1 MWIKISCFFCFFL
14 SSNVIAITVEEF
26 SAKLMQTHPYFLQ
39 LSLSESGSLV
49 DQKIARTY
57 TDWNIQMGANESF
70 SAGEDISSRLYKD
83 LYTTSYEVSAS
94 RKIANSGANLNL
106 KHSWN
111 RNAKSYADKDST
123 VLNTNIFSLDY
134 IQPLLQNKDGLNDRL
149 AIDVADIDFL
159 ANQVSLLEQAESFL
173 ASKQT
178 KLVDLALKQELEQL
192 YMFQL
197 ELSKQQLDLAE
208 EKFLNSLIDK
218 SSFLQE
224 KDNYIKANQQW
235 LQSSRELNILRQE
248 LASLINVK
256 ESNMVV
262 EFDLFKEQS
271 IIKVEPAVFVKNS
284 RSMQKFDFDKSKF
297 QRQLESYENKTMPS
311 VNLNMGIASQ
321 AEDDKYFSSFG
332 NRDFSWNIGVDVS
345 YPLGVRKESLDVERA
360 EISIAQLDAQR
371 HETEIN
377 SEQQISYLL
386 AQIDLLA
393 ELVNISLEQGELAN
407 EKVIEEKTK
416 YDEARGQK
424 SSLIATQKNANL
436 ARISNVQ
443 AAASYQKIIIDY
455 REVTDQLFN

>member
-1 MWIKISCFFCFFL
+1 MWNRIACVFCLFL
-14 SSNVIAITVEEF
+14 STNVIAITAEEF

-39 LSLSESGSLV
+39 LSLSEKVSLV

-70 SAGEDISSRLYKD
+70 SAGDDISSRLYKD
-83 LYTTSYEVSAS
+83 LYTTSYEVSAH

-111 RNAKSYADKDST
+111 RNDKDST
-123 VLNTNIFSLDY
+123 VLNTNVFSLDY
-134 IQPLLQNKDGLNDRL
+134 VKPLLQNQNGLNDRL
-149 AIDVADIDFL
+149 AVDITDIDLL
-159 ANQVSLLEQAESFL
+159 AKQVSLLEQAESFL
-173 ASKQT
+173 ASKLT

-197 ELSKQQLDLAE
+197 ELSKQQLDLAK
-208 EKFLNSLIDK
+208 EKFSNSLIDK
-218 SSFLQE
+218 SSLLQE
-224 KDNYIKANQQW
+224 KDTYVKANQQW

-256 ESNMVV
+256 ESEMVV

-271 IIKVEPAVFVKNS
+271 IMRVEPAVFVKNS
-284 RSMQKFDFDKSKF
+284 RSMQKFDFDKSKL
-297 QRQLESYENKTMPS
+297 QRRLETYENKTMPS

-345 YPLGVRKESLDVERA
+345 YPLGVRKESLDVERT

-371 HETEIN
+371 RETEIN
-377 SEQQISYLL
+377 LEQQISYLL

-393 ELVNISLEQGELAN
+393 ELVDISLEQGELAN

-416 YDEARGQK
+416 YDNARGQK
-424 SSLIATQKNANL
+424 SLLIAAQKNANL
-436 ARISNVQ
+436 ARLSNVQ
-443 AAASYQKIIIDY
+443 TAASYQKIIIDY
-455 REVTDQLFN
+455 RAATDQLFN

>member
-1 MWIKISCFFCFFL
+1 MWNRIACVFCLFL
-14 SSNVIAITVEEF
+14 SANVIAITAEEF

-39 LSLSESGSLV
+39 LSLSEKVSLV

-57 TDWNIQMGANESF
+57 ADWNIQMGVNESF
-70 SAGEDISSRLYKD
+70 SAGDDISSRLYKD
-83 LYTTSYEVSAS
+83 LYTTSYEVSAH

-106 KHSWN
+106 KHSWS
-111 RNAKSYADKDST
+111 RNDKDST
-123 VLNTNIFSLDY
+123 VLNTNVFSLDY
-134 IQPLLQNKDGLNDRL
+134 VKPLLQNQNGLNDRL
-149 AIDVADIDFL
+149 AVDIADIDLL
-159 ANQVSLLEQAESFL
+159 AKQVSLLEQAESFL
-173 ASKQT
+173 ASKLT

-208 EKFLNSLIDK
+208 EKFSNSLIDK
-218 SSFLQE
+218 SSLLQE
-224 KDNYIKANQQW
+224 KDTYVKANQQW
-235 LQSSRELNILRQE
+235 LQSSRELSILRQE

-256 ESNMVV
+256 ESEMVV

-271 IIKVEPAVFVKNS
+271 VMRVEPAVFVKNS
-284 RSMQKFDFDKSKF
+284 RSMQKFDFDKSKL
-297 QRQLESYENKTMPS
+297 QRRLETYENKTMPS

-371 HETEIN
+371 RETEIN
-377 SEQQISYLL
+377 LEQQINYLL

-393 ELVNISLEQGELAN
+393 ELVDISLEQGELAN

-416 YDEARGQK
+416 YDNARGQK
-424 SSLIATQKNANL
+424 SLLIAAQK
-436 ARISNVQ
+436 
-443 AAASYQKIIIDY
+443 KC
-455 REVTDQLFN
+455 

>member
-1 MWIKISCFFCFFL
+1 MWNRIACVFCLFL
-14 SSNVIAITVEEF
+14 STDVIAITSEEF

-39 LSLSESGSLV
+39 LSLSEKVSLV

-70 SAGEDISSRLYKD
+70 SAGDDISSRLYKD
-83 LYTTSYEVSAS
+83 LYTTSYEVSAH

-106 KHSWN
+106 KHSWS
-111 RNAKSYADKDST
+111 RNDKDST
-123 VLNTNIFSLDY
+123 VLNTNVFSLDY
-134 IQPLLQNKDGLNDRL
+134 VKPLLQNQNGLNDRL
-149 AIDVADIDFL
+149 AVDIADIDLL
-159 ANQVSLLEQAESFL
+159 AKQVSLLEQAESFL
-173 ASKQT
+173 ASKLT

-208 EKFLNSLIDK
+208 EKFSNSLIDK
-218 SSFLQE
+218 SSLLQE
-224 KDNYIKANQQW
+224 KDTYVKANQQW

-256 ESNMVV
+256 ESEMVV
-262 EFDLFKEQS
+262 EFDLFKEQP
-271 IIKVEPAVFVKNS
+271 IMRVEPAVFVKNS
-284 RSMQKFDFDKSKF
+284 RSMQKFDFDKSKL
-297 QRQLESYENKTMPS
+297 QRRLETYENKTMPS

-345 YPLGVRKESLDVERA
+345 YPLGARKESLDVERT

-371 HETEIN
+371 RETEIN
-377 SEQQISYLL
+377 LEQQVSYLL

-393 ELVNISLEQGELAN
+393 ELVDISLEQGELAN

-416 YDEARGQK
+416 YDNARGQK
-424 SSLIATQKNANL
+424 SLLIAAQKNANL
-436 ARISNVQ
+436 ARLSNVQ
-443 AAASYQKIIIDY
+443 TAASYQKIIIDY
-455 REVTDQLFN
+455 RAATDQLFN

>member
-1 MWIKISCFFCFFL
+1 MKMWNRIACVFCLFL
-14 SSNVIAITVEEF
+14 STNVIAITAEEF

-39 LSLSESGSLV
+39 LSLSEKVSLV

-70 SAGEDISSRLYKD
+70 SAGDDISSRLYKD
-83 LYTTSYEVSAS
+83 LYTTSYEVSAH

-106 KHSWN
+106 KHSWS
-111 RNAKSYADKDST
+111 RNDKDST
-123 VLNTNIFSLDY
+123 VLNTNVFSLDY
-134 IQPLLQNKDGLNDRL
+134 VKPLLQNQNGLNDRL
-149 AIDVADIDFL
+149 AVDIADIDLL
-159 ANQVSLLEQAESFL
+159 AKQVSLLEQAESFL
-173 ASKQT
+173 ASKLT

-208 EKFLNSLIDK
+208 EKFSNSLIDK
-218 SSFLQE
+218 SSLLQE
-224 KDNYIKANQQW
+224 KDTYVKANQQW

-256 ESNMVV
+256 ESEMVV

-271 IIKVEPAVFVKNS
+271 IMRVEPAVFVKNS
-284 RSMQKFDFDKSKF
+284 RSMQKFDFDKSKL
-297 QRQLESYENKTMPS
+297 QRRLETYENKTMPS

-345 YPLGVRKESLDVERA
+345 YPLGVRKESLDVERT

-371 HETEIN
+371 RETEIN
-377 SEQQISYLL
+377 LEQQISYLL

-393 ELVNISLEQGELAN
+393 ELVDISLEQGELAN

-416 YDEARGQK
+416 YDNARGQK
-424 SSLIATQKNANL
+424 SLLISAQKNANL
-436 ARISNVQ
+436 ARLSNVQ
-443 AAASYQKIIIDY
+443 TAASYQKIIIDY
-455 REVTDQLFN
+455 RVATDQLFN

>member
-1 MWIKISCFFCFFL
+1 MWNRIACVFCLFL
-14 SSNVIAITVEEF
+14 STDVIAITSEEF
-26 SAKLMQTHPYFLQ
+26 STKLMQTHPYFLQ
-39 LSLSESGSLV
+39 LSLSEKVSLV

-57 TDWNIQMGANESF
+57 ADWNIQMGVNESF
-70 SAGEDISSRLYKD
+70 SAGDDISSRLYKD
-83 LYTTSYEVSAS
+83 LYITSYEVSAH

-106 KHSWN
+106 KHSWS
-111 RNAKSYADKDST
+111 RSDKDST
-123 VLNTNIFSLDY
+123 VLNTNVFSLDY
-134 IQPLLQNKDGLNDRL
+134 VKPLLQNQNGLNDRL
-149 AIDVADIDFL
+149 AVDIADINLL
-159 ANQVSLLEQAESFL
+159 AKQVSLLEQAESFL
-173 ASKQT
+173 ASKLT

-208 EKFLNSLIDK
+208 EKFSNSLIDK
-218 SSFLQE
+218 SSLLQE
-224 KDNYIKANQQW
+224 KDTYVKANQQW

-256 ESNMVV
+256 ESEMVV
-262 EFDLFKEQS
+262 EFDLFKEQP
-271 IIKVEPAVFVKNS
+271 IMRVEPAVFVKNS
-284 RSMQKFDFDKSKF
+284 RSMQKFDFDKSKL
-297 QRQLESYENKTMPS
+297 QRRLETYENKTMPS

-371 HETEIN
+371 RETEIN
-377 SEQQISYLL
+377 LEQQVSYLL

-393 ELVNISLEQGELAN
+393 ELVDISLEQGELAN

-416 YDEARGQK
+416 YDNARGQK
-424 SSLIATQKNANL
+424 SLLIAAQKNANL
-436 ARISNVQ
+436 VRLSNVQ
-443 AAASYQKIIIDY
+443 TAASYQKIIIDY
-455 REVTDQLFN
+455 RAATDQLFN

>member
-1 MWIKISCFFCFFL
+1 MKMWNKIACVFCLFL
-14 SSNVIAITVEEF
+14 STNVIAITAEEF

-39 LSLSESGSLV
+39 LSLSEKVSLV

-70 SAGEDISSRLYKD
+70 SAGDDISSRLYKD
-83 LYTTSYEVSAS
+83 LYTTSYEVSAH

-106 KHSWN
+106 KHSWS
-111 RNAKSYADKDST
+111 RNDKDST
-123 VLNTNIFSLDY
+123 VLNTNVFSLDY
-134 IQPLLQNKDGLNDRL
+134 VKPLLQNQNGLNDRL
-149 AIDVADIDFL
+149 AVDIADIDLL
-159 ANQVSLLEQAESFL
+159 AKQVSLLEQAESFL
-173 ASKQT
+173 ASKLT

-208 EKFLNSLIDK
+208 EKFSNSLIDK
-218 SSFLQE
+218 SSLLQE
-224 KDNYIKANQQW
+224 KDTYVKANQQW

-256 ESNMVV
+256 ESEMVV

-271 IIKVEPAVFVKNS
+271 VMRVEPAVFVKNS
-284 RSMQKFDFDKSKF
+284 RSMQKFDFDKSKL
-297 QRQLESYENKTMPS
+297 QRRLETYENKTMPS

-345 YPLGVRKESLDVERA
+345 YPLGARKESLDVERT

-371 HETEIN
+371 RETEIN
-377 SEQQISYLL
+377 LEQQVSYLL

-393 ELVNISLEQGELAN
+393 ELVDISLEQGELAN

-416 YDEARGQK
+416 YDNARGQK
-424 SSLIATQKNANL
+424 SLLIAAQKNANL
-436 ARISNVQ
+436 ARLSNLQ
-443 AAASYQKIIIDY
+443 TAASYQKIIIDY
-455 REVTDQLFN
+455 RVATDQLFN

>member
-1 MWIKISCFFCFFL
+1 MWNRIACVFCLFL
-14 SSNVIAITVEEF
+14 STDVIAITSEEF

-39 LSLSESGSLV
+39 LSLSEKVSLV

-70 SAGEDISSRLYKD
+70 SAGDDISSRLYKD
-83 LYTTSYEVSAS
+83 LYTTSYEVSAH

-106 KHSWN
+106 KHSWS
-111 RNAKSYADKDST
+111 RNDKDST
-123 VLNTNIFSLDY
+123 VLNTNVFSLDY
-134 IQPLLQNKDGLNDRL
+134 VKPLLQNQNGLNDRL
-149 AIDVADIDFL
+149 AVDIADIDLL
-159 ANQVSLLEQAESFL
+159 AKQVSLLEQAESFL
-173 ASKQT
+173 ASKLT

-208 EKFLNSLIDK
+208 EKFSNSLIDK
-218 SSFLQE
+218 SSLLQE
-224 KDNYIKANQQW
+224 KDTYVKANQQW

-256 ESNMVV
+256 ESEMVV

-271 IIKVEPAVFVKNS
+271 IMRVEPAVFVKNS
-284 RSMQKFDFDKSKF
+284 RSMQKFDFDKSKL
-297 QRQLESYENKTMPS
+297 QRRLETYENKTMPS

-345 YPLGVRKESLDVERA
+345 YPLGARKESLDVERT

-371 HETEIN
+371 RETEIN
-377 SEQQISYLL
+377 LEQQVSYLL

-393 ELVNISLEQGELAN
+393 ELVDISLEQGELAN

-416 YDEARGQK
+416 YDNARGQK
-424 SSLIATQKNANL
+424 SLLIAAQKNANL
-436 ARISNVQ
+436 ARLSNVQ
-443 AAASYQKIIIDY
+443 TAASYQKIIIDY
-455 REVTDQLFN
+455 RAATDQLFN

>member
-1 MWIKISCFFCFFL
+1 MWNRIACVFCLFL
-14 SSNVIAITVEEF
+14 STNVIAITAEEF

-39 LSLSESGSLV
+39 LSLSEKVSLV

-57 TDWNIQMGANESF
+57 ADWNIQMSGSESF
-70 SAGEDISSRLYKD
+70 SAGDDISSRLYKD
-83 LYTTSYEVSAS
+83 LYTTSYEVSAH

-106 KHSWN
+106 KHSWS
-111 RNAKSYADKDST
+111 RNDKDST
-123 VLNTNIFSLDY
+123 VLNTNVFSLDY
-134 IQPLLQNKDGLNDRL
+134 VKPLLQNQNGLNDRL
-149 AIDVADIDFL
+149 AVDIADIDLL
-159 ANQVSLLEQAESFL
+159 AKQVSLLEQAESFL
-173 ASKQT
+173 ASKLT

-208 EKFLNSLIDK
+208 EKFSNSLIDK
-218 SSFLQE
+218 SSLLQE
-224 KDNYIKANQQW
+224 KDTYVKANQQW
-235 LQSSRELNILRQE
+235 LQSSRELSILRQE

-256 ESNMVV
+256 ESEMGV

-271 IIKVEPAVFVKNS
+271 VMRVEPAVFVKNS
-284 RSMQKFDFDKSKF
+284 RSMQKFDFDKSKL
-297 QRQLESYENKTMPS
+297 QRRLETYENKTMPS

-345 YPLGVRKESLDVERA
+345 YPLGARKESLDVERT

-371 HETEIN
+371 RETEIN
-377 SEQQISYLL
+377 LEQQVSYLL

-393 ELVNISLEQGELAN
+393 ELVDISLEQGELAN

-416 YDEARGQK
+416 YDNARGQK
-424 SSLIATQKNANL
+424 SLLIAAQKNANL
-436 ARISNVQ
+436 ARLSNVQ
-443 AAASYQKIIIDY
+443 TAASYQKIIIDY
-455 REVTDQLFN
+455 RAATDQLFN

>member
-1 MWIKISCFFCFFL
+1 MWNRIACVFCLFL
-14 SSNVIAITVEEF
+14 STDVIAITSEEF

-39 LSLSESGSLV
+39 LSLSEKVSLV

-70 SAGEDISSRLYKD
+70 SAGDDISSRLYND
-83 LYTTSYEVSAS
+83 LYTTSYEVSAH

-106 KHSWN
+106 KHSWS
-111 RNAKSYADKDST
+111 RNDKDST
-123 VLNTNIFSLDY
+123 VLNTNVFSLDY
-134 IQPLLQNKDGLNDRL
+134 VKPLLQNQNGLNDRL
-149 AIDVADIDFL
+149 AVDIADIDLL
-159 ANQVSLLEQAESFL
+159 AKQVSLLEQAESFL
-173 ASKQT
+173 ASKLT

-208 EKFLNSLIDK
+208 EKFSNSLIDK
-218 SSFLQE
+218 SSLLQE
-224 KDNYIKANQQW
+224 KDTYVKANQQW

-256 ESNMVV
+256 ESEMVV

-271 IIKVEPAVFVKNS
+271 IMRVEPAVFVKKS
-284 RSMQKFDFDKSKF
+284 RSMQKFDFDKSKL
-297 QRQLESYENKTMPS
+297 QRRLETYENKTMPS

-371 HETEIN
+371 RETEIN
-377 SEQQISYLL
+377 LEQQISYLL

-393 ELVNISLEQGELAN
+393 ELVDISLEQGELAN

-416 YDEARGQK
+416 YDNARGQK
-424 SSLIATQKNANL
+424 SLLIAAQKNANL
-436 ARISNVQ
+436 ARLSNVQ
-443 AAASYQKIIIDY
+443 TAASYQKIIIDY
-455 REVTDQLFN
+455 RAATDQLFN

>member
-1 MWIKISCFFCFFL
+1 MWIKICCFFCFFL

-39 LSLSESGSLV
+39 LSLSETVSLV

-70 SAGEDISSRLYKD
+70 SAGDDISSRLYKD

-111 RNAKSYADKDST
+111 RNDKDNT

-149 AIDVADIDFL
+149 AVDVADIDFL

-192 YMFQL
+192 YLFQL

-208 EKFLNSLIDK
+208 EKFSNSLIDK

-224 KDNYIKANQQW
+224 KDNYIKASQQW

-256 ESNMVV
+256 ESDMVV

-284 RSMQKFDFDKSKF
+284 RSIQKFDFDKSKF
-297 QRQLESYENKTMPS
+297 QRQLESYENKTLPS
-311 VNLNMGIASQ
+311 MNLNMGITSQ

-332 NRDFSWNIGVDVS
+332 NRDFSWNIGVNVS

-360 EISIAQLDAQR
+360 EINIAKLDAQR
-371 HETEIN
+371 RETEIN

-393 ELVNISLEQGELAN
+393 ELVEISLEQGELAN

-424 SSLIATQKNANL
+424 SLLIAAQKNANL
-436 ARISNVQ
+436 ARLSNVQ

-455 REVTDQLFN
+455 RAVTDQLFN

>member
-1 MWIKISCFFCFFL
+1 MKMWNRIACVFCLFL
-14 SSNVIAITVEEF
+14 STNVIAITAEEF

-39 LSLSESGSLV
+39 LSLSEKVSLV

-70 SAGEDISSRLYKD
+70 SAGDDISSRLYKD
-83 LYTTSYEVSAS
+83 LYTTSYEVSAH

-106 KHSWN
+106 KHSWS
-111 RNAKSYADKDST
+111 RNDKDST
-123 VLNTNIFSLDY
+123 VLNTNVFSLDY
-134 IQPLLQNKDGLNDRL
+134 VKPLLQNQNGLNDRL
-149 AIDVADIDFL
+149 AVDIADIDLL
-159 ANQVSLLEQAESFL
+159 AKQVSLLEQAESFL
-173 ASKQT
+173 ASKLT

-208 EKFLNSLIDK
+208 EKFSNSLIDK
-218 SSFLQE
+218 SSLLQE
-224 KDNYIKANQQW
+224 KDTYVKANQQW

-256 ESNMVV
+256 ESEMVV

-271 IIKVEPAVFVKNS
+271 IMRVEPAVFVKNS
-284 RSMQKFDFDKSKF
+284 RSMQKFDFDKSKL
-297 QRQLESYENKTMPS
+297 QRRLETYENKTMPS

-345 YPLGVRKESLDVERA
+345 YPLGVRKESLDVERT

-371 HETEIN
+371 RETEIN
-377 SEQQISYLL
+377 LEQQISYLL

-393 ELVNISLEQGELAN
+393 ELVDISLEQGELAN

-416 YDEARGQK
+416 YDNARGQK
-424 SSLIATQKNANL
+424 SLLIAAQKNANL
-436 ARISNVQ
+436 ARLSNVQ
-443 AAASYQKIIIDY
+443 TAASYQKIIIDY
-455 REVTDQLFN
+455 RVATDQLFN

>member
-1 MWIKISCFFCFFL
+1 MWNRIACVFCLFL
-14 SSNVIAITVEEF
+14 STNVIAITAEEF

-39 LSLSESGSLV
+39 LSLSEKVSLM

-70 SAGEDISSRLYKD
+70 SAGDDISSRLYKD
-83 LYTTSYEVSAS
+83 LYTTSYEVSAH

-106 KHSWN
+106 KHSWS
-111 RNAKSYADKDST
+111 RNDKDST
-123 VLNTNIFSLDY
+123 VLNTNVFSLDY
-134 IQPLLQNKDGLNDRL
+134 VKPLLQNQNGLNDRL
-149 AIDVADIDFL
+149 AVDIADIDLL
-159 ANQVSLLEQAESFL
+159 AKQVSLLEQAESFL
-173 ASKQT
+173 ASKLT

-208 EKFLNSLIDK
+208 EKFSNSLIDK
-218 SSFLQE
+218 SSLLQE
-224 KDNYIKANQQW
+224 KDTYVKANQQW
-235 LQSSRELNILRQE
+235 LQSSRELSILRQE

-256 ESNMVV
+256 ESEMVV

-271 IIKVEPAVFVKNS
+271 VMRVEPAVFVKNS
-284 RSMQKFDFDKSKF
+284 RSMQKFDFDKSKL
-297 QRQLESYENKTMPS
+297 QRRLETYENKTMPS

-371 HETEIN
+371 RETEIN
-377 SEQQISYLL
+377 LEQQISYLL

-393 ELVNISLEQGELAN
+393 ELVDISLEQGELAN

-416 YDEARGQK
+416 YDNARGQK
-424 SSLIATQKNANL
+424 SLLIAAQKNANL
-436 ARISNVQ
+436 ARLSNVQ
-443 AAASYQKIIIDY
+443 TAASYQKIIIDY
-455 REVTDQLFN
+455 RVATDQLFN

>member
-1 MWIKISCFFCFFL
+1 MWNRIACVFYLFL
-14 SSNVIAITVEEF
+14 STNVIAITAEEF

-39 LSLSESGSLV
+39 LSLSEKVSLV

-57 TDWNIQMGANESF
+57 ADWNIQMGVNESF
-70 SAGEDISSRLYKD
+70 SAGDDISSRLYKD
-83 LYTTSYEVSAS
+83 LYTTSYEVSAH

-106 KHSWN
+106 KHSWS
-111 RNAKSYADKDST
+111 RNDKDST
-123 VLNTNIFSLDY
+123 VLNTNVFSLDY
-134 IQPLLQNKDGLNDRL
+134 VKPLLQNQNGLNDRL
-149 AIDVADIDFL
+149 AVDIADIDLL
-159 ANQVSLLEQAESFL
+159 AKQVSLLEQAESFL
-173 ASKQT
+173 ASKLT

-208 EKFLNSLIDK
+208 EKFSNSLIDK
-218 SSFLQE
+218 SSLLQE
-224 KDNYIKANQQW
+224 KDTYVKANQQW

-256 ESNMVV
+256 ESEMVV
-262 EFDLFKEQS
+262 EFDLFKEQP
-271 IIKVEPAVFVKNS
+271 IMRVEPAVFVKNS
-284 RSMQKFDFDKSKF
+284 RSMQKFDFDKSKL
-297 QRQLESYENKTMPS
+297 QRRLETYENKTMPS

-345 YPLGVRKESLDVERA
+345 YPLGARKESLDVERT

-371 HETEIN
+371 RETEIN
-377 SEQQISYLL
+377 LEQQVSYLL

-393 ELVNISLEQGELAN
+393 ELVDISLEQGELAN

-416 YDEARGQK
+416 YDNARGQK
-424 SSLIATQKNANL
+424 SLLIAAQKNANL
-436 ARISNVQ
+436 ARLSHVQ
-443 AAASYQKIIIDY
+443 TAASYQKIIIDY
-455 REVTDQLFN
+455 RAATDQLFN

>member
-1 MWIKISCFFCFFL
+1 MKMWNRIACVFCLFL
-14 SSNVIAITVEEF
+14 STNVIAITAEEF

-39 LSLSESGSLV
+39 LSLSEKVSLV

-70 SAGEDISSRLYKD
+70 SAGDDISSRLYKD
-83 LYTTSYEVSAS
+83 LYTTSYEVSAH

-106 KHSWN
+106 KHSWS
-111 RNAKSYADKDST
+111 RNDKDST
-123 VLNTNIFSLDY
+123 VLNTNVFSLDY
-134 IQPLLQNKDGLNDRL
+134 VKPLLQNQNGLNDRL
-149 AIDVADIDFL
+149 AVDIADIDLL
-159 ANQVSLLEQAESFL
+159 AKQVSLLEQAESFL
-173 ASKQT
+173 ASKLT

-197 ELSKQQLDLAE
+197 ELSKQQLDLAK
-208 EKFLNSLIDK
+208 EKFSNSLIDK
-218 SSFLQE
+218 SSLLQE
-224 KDNYIKANQQW
+224 KDTYVKANQQW

-256 ESNMVV
+256 ESEMVV

-271 IIKVEPAVFVKNS
+271 IMRVEPAVFVKNS
-284 RSMQKFDFDKSKF
+284 RSMQKFDFDKSKL
-297 QRQLESYENKTMPS
+297 QRRLETYENKTMPS

-345 YPLGVRKESLDVERA
+345 YPLGVRKESLDVERT

-371 HETEIN
+371 RETEIN
-377 SEQQISYLL
+377 LEQQISYLL

-393 ELVNISLEQGELAN
+393 ELVDISLEQGELAN

-416 YDEARGQK
+416 YDNARGQK
-424 SSLIATQKNANL
+424 SLLIAAQKNANL
-436 ARISNVQ
+436 ARLSNVQ
-443 AAASYQKIIIDY
+443 TAASYQKIIIDY
-455 REVTDQLFN
+455 RVATDQLFN

>member
-1 MWIKISCFFCFFL
+1 MKMWNRIACVFCLFL
-14 SSNVIAITVEEF
+14 STNVIAITAEEF

-39 LSLSESGSLV
+39 LSLSEKVSLV

-70 SAGEDISSRLYKD
+70 SAGDDISSRLYKD
-83 LYTTSYEVSAS
+83 LYTTSYEVSAH

-106 KHSWN
+106 KHSWS
-111 RNAKSYADKDST
+111 RNDKDST
-123 VLNTNIFSLDY
+123 VLNTNVFSLDY
-134 IQPLLQNKDGLNDRL
+134 VKPLLQNQNGLNDRL
-149 AIDVADIDFL
+149 AVDIADIDLL
-159 ANQVSLLEQAESFL
+159 AKQVSLLEQAESFL
-173 ASKQT
+173 ASKLT

-208 EKFLNSLIDK
+208 EKFSNSLIDK
-218 SSFLQE
+218 SSLLQE
-224 KDNYIKANQQW
+224 KDTYVKANQQW

-256 ESNMVV
+256 ESEMVV

-271 IIKVEPAVFVKNS
+271 IMRVEPAVFVKNS
-284 RSMQKFDFDKSKF
+284 RSMQKFDFDKSKL
-297 QRQLESYENKTMPS
+297 QRRLETYENKTMPS

-345 YPLGVRKESLDVERA
+345 YPLGVRKESLDVERT

-371 HETEIN
+371 RETEIN
-377 SEQQISYLL
+377 LEQQISYLL

-393 ELVNISLEQGELAN
+393 ELVDISLEQGELAN

-416 YDEARGQK
+416 YDNARGQK
-424 SSLIATQKNANL
+424 SLLIAAQKNANL
-436 ARISNVQ
+436 ARLSNVQ
-443 AAASYQKIIIDY
+443 TAASYQKIIIDY
-455 REVTDQLFN
+455 RAATDQLFN

>member
-1 MWIKISCFFCFFL
+1 MWIRIACVFCLFL
-14 SSNVIAITVEEF
+14 STNVIAITAEEF
-26 SAKLMQTHPYFLQ
+26 SAKLMQIHPFFLQ
-39 LSLSESGSLV
+39 LSLSEKVSVV

-70 SAGEDISSRLYKD
+70 SAGDDISSRLYKD

-111 RNAKSYADKDST
+111 RNDEDSI
-123 VLNTNIFSLDY
+123 VLNTNVFSLDY
-134 IQPLLQNKDGLNDRL
+134 VKPLLQNKYGLNDRL
-149 AIDVADIDFL
+149 AVDVADIDLL

-173 ASKQT
+173 ALKLN

-208 EKFLNSLIDK
+208 EKFSNSLIDK

-224 KDNYIKANQQW
+224 KDTYVKAYQQW
-235 LQSSRELNILRQE
+235 LQSSRELNILRRE
-248 LASLINVK
+248 MASLIDIK
-256 ESNMVV
+256 ESEMVV
-262 EFDLFKEQS
+262 EFDLFKEQT
-271 IIKVEPAVFVKNS
+271 IMRVEPAVFVENS
-284 RSMQKFDFDKSKF
+284 RPMQKFDFDKSKL
-297 QRQLESYENKTMPS
+297 QRQLETYENKIMPS

-371 HETEIN
+371 RETKIN

-386 AQIDLLA
+386 AQIDLLT
-393 ELVNISLEQGELAN
+393 ELVNINLEQGELAN

-416 YDEARGQK
+416 YDDARGQK
-424 SSLIATQKNANL
+424 SLLIAAQKNANL
-436 ARISNVQ
+436 ARLTNIQ
-443 AAASYQKIIIDY
+443 TAASYQKIIIDY
-455 REVTDQLFN
+455 QAAVDQLFN